1 MITLIS
7 LRLDAELLKRLNQV
21 EATLRERS
29 AGVPVN
35 RSGVL
40 RLLLEKGLTQMEAA
54 LHQEAKHECALP

>member
-7 LRLDAELLKRLNQV
+7 LRLDAELMKRLIQV
-21 EATLRERS
+21 ESTLRERS

-54 LHQEAKHECALP
+54 LHQEAKHE

>member
-54 LHQEAKHECALP
+54 LHQEAKHE